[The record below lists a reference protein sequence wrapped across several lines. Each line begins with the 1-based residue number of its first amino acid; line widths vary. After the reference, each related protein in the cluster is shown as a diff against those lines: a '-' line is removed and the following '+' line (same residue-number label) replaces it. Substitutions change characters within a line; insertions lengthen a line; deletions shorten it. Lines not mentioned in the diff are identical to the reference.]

1 MTHVVVVGAGVA
13 GLSAALHVAKLRA
26 GVRVSVLEASARTG
40 GLIETEHDR
49 RGFVIEHGPDS
60 LMIAK
65 PTAAR
70 TLSELALD
78 EDLVRT
84 GGARGSFLL
93 DERDRLLALP
103 EGMMSA
109 SPSAAW
115 ALARSG
121 LLSVRGKLRFFLEPF
136 IPRARPGAP
145 EESVDAFF
153 RRRFGA
159 EMAERVVDPLLRGI
173 YGSPTRELGIESVM
187 PRLLEMERRAG
198 SLARAGLRAPAG
210 GGPPLVTLRGGM
222 GQLADALER
231 AHRGALRT
239 GVSVRALARRPR
251 GFRLALADGGSL
263 EADAVILAVPA
274 WAAARIV
281 EPLDRDLADD
291 LGAIHHSP
299 LASVNF
305 AWRSR
310 DVPRPMEGTGFIV
323 SPASRRG
330 LSACTWSS
338 RKWPGRAPEGSALIR
353 VFLRDASLG
362 DEDAIAAARAEL
374 RELMGVSAAPLFARI
389 RRHAR
394 ALPRCGVGHRARV
407 ARMGARAASW
417 SGLALAGNAQGG
429 VGVPECIESGARAA
443 AMVLAAPAQHA
454 P

>member
-26 GVRVSVLEASARTG
+26 GARVSVLEASARAG

-60 LMIAK
+60 LMVAK
-65 PTAAR
+65 PAASR

-78 EDLVRT
+78 EEVVRT
-84 GGARGSFLL
+84 GGARGAFLL

-115 ALARSG
+115 ALARSR
-121 LLSVRGKLRFFLEPF
+121 LLSPRGKLRFFLEPF
-136 IPRARPGAP
+136 VPRARPGAP

-173 YGSPTRELGIESVM
+173 YGSPTSELGIESVM
-187 PRLLEMERRAG
+187 PRMLEMERRAG
-198 SLARAGLRAPAG
+198 SLARAGLRAPSAS

-222 GQLADALER
+222 GQLADAL
-231 AHRGALRT
+231 AGAQGGTLRT
-239 GVSVRALARRPR
+239 GVSVRALARRAR
-251 GFRLALADGGSL
+251 GFRLTLGDGGSL
-263 EADAVILAVPA
+263 DADAVILAVPA

-291 LGAIHHSP
+291 LGAIHHAP
-299 LASVNF
+299 LASVNL
-305 AWRSR
+305 AWRAS
-310 DVPRPMEGTGFIV
+310 DVPRPMEGTGFVV

-362 DEDAIAAARAEL
+362 DEEAIATARTEL
-374 RELMGVSAAPLFARI
+374 RDLMGVSAPPLFARI

-429 VGVPECIESGARAA
+429 VGVPECIESGARPAA
-443 AMVLAAPAQHA
+443 LVLEAQA
-454 P
+454 